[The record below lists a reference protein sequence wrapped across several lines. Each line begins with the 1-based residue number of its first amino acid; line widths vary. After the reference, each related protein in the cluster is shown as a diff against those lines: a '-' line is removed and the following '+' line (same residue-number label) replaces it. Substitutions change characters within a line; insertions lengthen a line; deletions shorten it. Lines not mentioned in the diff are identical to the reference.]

1 MWQPEAQSKQVR
13 ASEPVLGA
21 VPFRGSEAVAAGW
34 VAPGVLRG
42 PRFQR
47 LFPDVYLAAHVPADL
62 RARARAAS
70 LLVAWRG
77 GVVAGW
83 AASELLA
90 ANCAPRDAP
99 VDVLVDFNVR
109 AQPGL
114 RVRRGAAAPAE
125 VRERDGCP
133 VTSFLRTAY
142 DLGRW
147 AELVDAVVA
156 VDALAARAGFAPG
169 ELLTLRERSPRA
181 WGSGRLDRVVELAD
195 PAAES
200 AMETRLRL
208 LLVLGGLPAPSVQY
222 PVVDARELLGRVALA
237 YPDASVGI
245 EYDGDSHRETF
256 GTDRRRDVAM
266 AAAGWTILRFTSAD
280 VLRTPAQTLAQVGA
294 VLTRRGADFS
304 S

>member
-1 MWQPEAQSKQVR
+1 MAQSAGQFGQFV
-13 ASEPVLGA
+13 GA
-21 VPFRGSEAVAAGW
+21 EPFRGSEAVAAGRLT
-34 VAPGVLRG
+34 PGVLRG

-47 LFPDVYLAAHVPADL
+47 LFSDMYLSADVPADL

-90 ANCAPRDAP
+90 ADCAPRDAP

-114 RVRRGAAAPAE
+114 RVRRGAVRRGE

-156 VDALAARAGFAPG
+156 VDALAARAGFAPDA
-169 ELLTLRERSPRA
+169 LLALRDRSPRA

-208 LLVLGGLPAPSVQY
+208 LLVLGGLPPPSVQY
-222 PVVDARELLGRVALA
+222 PVVDARQLLGRVDLA
-237 YPDASVGI
+237 YPDAEVGI
-245 EYDGDSHRETF
+245 EYDGDGHRETF
-256 GTDRRRDVAM
+256 SADRRRDVAM

-280 VLRTPAQTLAQVGA
+280 VFGTPSRTLGQVRSVLARRTLRD
-294 VLTRRGADFS
+294 R
-304 S
+304 

>member
-1 MWQPEAQSKQVR
+1 MARFAGQSGQFV
-13 ASEPVLGA
+13 GA
-21 VPFRGSEAVAAGW
+21 EPFRGSEAVAAGW
-34 VAPGVLRG
+34 LTQGALRG

-47 LFPDVYLAAHVPADL
+47 LFQDIYLSADVPADL

-90 ANCAPRDAP
+90 AHCAPRDAP

-109 AQPGL
+109 AQSGL
-114 RVRRGAAAPAE
+114 RVRRGAARPGE
-125 VRERDGCP
+125 LRERDGCP

-156 VDALAARAGFAPG
+156 VDAMAARAGFAPA
-169 ELLTLRERSPRA
+169 ELLALRERSPRA

-208 LLVLGGLPAPSVQY
+208 ILVLGGLPAPRVQY
-222 PVVDARELLGRVALA
+222 PVVDGGQPLGRVDLA
-237 YPDASVGI
+237 YPDAAVGI
-245 EYDGDSHRETF
+245 EYDSDGHRETF
-256 GTDRRRDVAM
+256 RADRRRDVAM

-280 VLRTPAQTLAQVGA
+280 VFGTPSRTLGQVRSVLARRTLRD
-294 VLTRRGADFS
+294 R
-304 S
+304 

>member
-1 MWQPEAQSKQVR
+1 
-13 ASEPVLGA
+13 
-21 VPFRGSEAVAAGW
+21 VAAGQ
-34 VAPGVLRG
+34 VTPGVLRG
-42 PRFQR
+42 PRFRR
-47 LFPDVYLAAHVPADL
+47 LFSDVYMPADAPADL

-83 AASELLA
+83 AASELLEA
-90 ANCAPRDAP
+90 HCAPSDAP
-99 VDVLVDFNVR
+99 VDLLVDFNVR
-109 AQPGL
+109 AQSGL
-114 RVRRGAAAPAE
+114 RVRRGAARPGE
-125 VRERDGCP
+125 VRERDGCQ

-156 VDALAARAGFAPG
+156 VDALAARAGFAPS
-169 ELLTLRERSPRA
+169 EVLTLRERYPRA

-222 PVVDARELLGRVALA
+222 SVVSEGELVGRVDLA
-237 YPDASVGI
+237 YPDAAVGI
-245 EYDGDSHRETF
+245 EYDGAGHRETF
-256 GTDRRRDVAM
+256 GADRRRDVAM

-280 VLRTPAQTLAQVGA
+280 VLGAPSRTLAQVRA
-294 VLTRRGADFS
+294 VLTRRS